1 MSLSFALLVS
11 GQPCTDQSSLTALRF
26 CQAALD
32 SGHQIYRVFFFNDG
46 VHCANRFTRP
56 PQDEIAVPKQWTN
69 LQKTFDLDL
78 VVCIS
83 SALRRGI
90 VDAKEAARYELDG
103 HNLADGFSIGG
114 LGQWVDACQN
124 ADRVIRF
131 GGNAQ

>member
-11 GQPCTDQSSLTALRF
+11 GQPGTDQASLTALRF
-26 CQAALD
+26 CQAVLA

-46 VHCANRFTRP
+46 VHCANRFITP
-56 PQDEIAVPKQWTN
+56 PQDEIAVPKQWTS
-69 LQKTFDLDL
+69 LQQNFDLDL

-90 VDAKEAARYELDG
+90 VDAKEASRYDLDG
-103 HNLADGFSIGG
+103 HNLAEGFSIGG
-114 LGQWVDACQN
+114 LGQWVDACLN

>member
-11 GQPCTDQSSLTALRF
+11 GQPCTDQASLTALRF

-46 VHCANRFTRP
+46 VHCANRFITP
-56 PQDEIAVPKQWTN
+56 PQDEVAVPIQWTS
-69 LQKTFDLDL
+69 LQERYELDL

-90 VDAKEAARYELDG
+90 VDDKEAARYELDG
-103 HNLADGFSIGG
+103 HNLAKGFTIGG
-114 LGQWVDACQN
+114 LGQWVDACIH
-124 ADRVIRF
+124 ADRIIRF
-131 GGNAQ
+131 GGIA